1 MDHAVQFSFVSSS
14 EASMAYATLQEL
26 GYSPV
31 REEERVHVHIQQ
43 GDLTSALEI
52 AMAHGGQLCGQ
63 AAIRDNTVIET
74 AYDIDAI
81 PIPAHTVN
89 EDWTEAYAGDTPG
102 NEELRNQSGAAEDTD
117 FDPDGGEYGFFS
129 GDVRA

>member
-1 MDHAVQFSFVSSS
+1 MDHAVQFSFASSN

-63 AAIRDNTVIET
+63 AAIRDNMVIET
-74 AYDIDAI
+74 AYDMDAI

-89 EDWTEAYAGDTPG
+89 EDWAEAYASDRPG
-102 NEELRNQSGAAEDTD
+102 NDELRNRDDAAADME